1 MRAKILI
8 QTFRQMF
15 CFLHGWPFRASG
27 VALTPRC
34 HAHRGVRL
42 YCTYDDL
49 PNIESDFEHSCTAR
63 IVSYKFEYRHAF
75 DTALKTFYLSISRSE
90 GVDLHKNRGSNIY
103 GHTLFRDLSS
113 KESILNLYLPF

>member
-34 HAHRGVRL
+34 HAHRGVKL

-49 PNIESDFEHSCTAR
+49 PITLSLTLNIPAHAAR
-63 IVSYKFEYRHAF
+63 TV
-75 DTALKTFYLSISRSE
+75 
-90 GVDLHKNRGSNIY
+90 
-103 GHTLFRDLSS
+103 
-113 KESILNLYLPF
+113 